1 VTSARRRRVW
11 AGAALL
17 AVVPFGLAACSSTQ
31 DGQALAQQACV
42 HVNRSV
48 TEWADSQRAGI
59 PAARAAD
66 LQQRAGQELRLA
78 LPLAAAA
85 NSDDGTWNSLMT
97 TISEIETVDEGH
109 LVPAL
114 RAQCVLADSN
124 ENLNP
129 QTPNGNSGDGGT
141 GTGTGKS
148 GTRNSPPTANVNPKP
163 ASG

>member
-1 VTSARRRRVW
+1 VI
-11 AGAALL
+11 
-17 AVVPFGLAACSSTQ
+17 VPVGLAACTSTQ

-48 TEWADSQRAGI
+48 TDWVDAQRAGT
-59 PAARAAD
+59 PAATMAV
-66 LQQRAGQELRLA
+66 LQQRAEQQLRLA

-124 ENLNP
+124 QNVNP
-129 QTPNGNSGDGGT
+129 QNPNGNSDVGG
-141 GTGTGKS
+141 S
-148 GTRNSPPTANVNPKP
+148 GHSPPTANVNPKP

>member
-1 VTSARRRRVW
+1 MTPARRRRVW
-11 AGAALL
+11 AGAVLL
-17 AVVPFGLAACSSTQ
+17 VGVPLGLAACSSVQ

-48 TEWADSQRAGI
+48 TDWVSSQRAGM
-59 PAARAAD
+59 PAATVAT
-66 LQQRAGQELRLA
+66 LQQRAEQQLRLA

-114 RAQCVLADSN
+114 HAQCVLANSN
-124 ENLNP
+124 QNVNP
-129 QTPNGNSGDGGT
+129 QNPNGNSGTAG
-141 GTGTGKS
+141 S
-148 GTRNSPPTANVNPKP
+148 GNSPPTANVNPKP

>member
-1 VTSARRRRVW
+1 VTPARRRRVW
-11 AGAALL
+11 TGAVLL
-17 AVVPFGLAACSSTQ
+17 AVVPVGLAACSSSQ

-48 TEWADSQRAGI
+48 TDWIDSQRAGT
-59 PAARAAD
+59 PAATVAQ
-66 LQQRAGQELRLA
+66 LQQRAEQELRQA

-97 TISEIETVDEGH
+97 SISEIETVDEGH

-114 RAQCVLADSN
+114 HAACVQADSN
-124 ENLNP
+124 QNVNP
-129 QTPNGNSGDGGT
+129 QTPNGNSGSNGT
-141 GTGTGKS
+141 GT
-148 GTRNSPPTANVNPKP
+148 SPPTANVNPKP

>member
-1 VTSARRRRVW
+1 VTPARRRRVW
-11 AGAALL
+11 AGAVLL
-17 AVVPFGLAACSSTQ
+17 VGVPLGLAACSSVQ

-48 TEWADSQRAGI
+48 SDWVHSQSAGM
-59 PAARAAD
+59 PAATVAT
-66 LQQRAGQELRLA
+66 LQQRAEQQLRLA

-114 RAQCVLADSN
+114 HAQCVLADSN
-124 ENLNP
+124 QNVNP
-129 QTPNGNSGDGGT
+129 QNPGNTGGT
-141 GTGTGKS
+141 AGGRG
-148 GTRNSPPTANVNPKP
+148 GGAPPTGNVNPK
-163 ASG
+163 G

>member
-1 VTSARRRRVW
+1 MTPARRRRVW
-11 AGAALL
+11 AGTVLL
-17 AVVPFGLAACSSTQ
+17 VGVSFGLAACSSSQ
-31 DGQALAQQACV
+31 EGQALAQQACV

-48 TEWADSQRAGI
+48 TDWIAAQRSDT
-59 PAARAAD
+59 PATTAAS
-66 LQQRAGQELRLA
+66 LRQHAEQQLRLA

-85 NSDDGTWNSLMT
+85 TSDDGTWNSLMT

-124 ENLNP
+124 PNVNP
-129 QTPNGNSGDGGT
+129 QSPNGNSGVGG
-141 GTGTGKS
+141 S
-148 GTRNSPPTANVNPKP
+148 GNSPPTANVNPKN

>member
-1 VTSARRRRVW
+1 VTPARRRVF
-11 AGAALL
+11 AGAVLL
-17 AVVPFGLAACSSTQ
+17 VIVPACLAACSSVQ

-48 TEWADSQRAGI
+48 TEWVDSQRAGTSATT
-59 PAARAAD
+59 AAALR
-66 LQQRAGQELRLA
+66 QRAEQQLRLA

-114 RAQCVLADSN
+114 RASCVQADN
-124 ENLNP
+124 NQNVNP
-129 QTPNGNSGDGGT
+129 QNPVGNSGPGSNGNSGTGGH
-141 GTGTGKS
+141 
-148 GTRNSPPTANVNPKP
+148 RNSPPTANVNPKP

>member
-1 VTSARRRRVW
+1 VTPARRRRVW
-11 AGAALL
+11 AGAVLL
-17 AVVPFGLAACSSTQ
+17 VGVPLSLAACSSVQ

-48 TEWADSQRAGI
+48 SDWVSSERAGM
-59 PAARAAD
+59 PAGTVAT
-66 LQQRAGQELRLA
+66 LQQRAEQQLRLA

-114 RAQCVLADSN
+114 HAQCVLANSN
-124 ENLNP
+124 QNVNP
-129 QTPNGNSGDGGT
+129 QNPNGNSGTPG
-141 GTGTGKS
+141 S
-148 GTRNSPPTANVNPKP
+148 GNSPPTANVNPKP

>member
-1 VTSARRRRVW
+1 MTPARRRRVW
-11 AGAALL
+11 AGAVLL
-17 AVVPFGLAACSSTQ
+17 VGVPLGLAACSSVQ

-48 TEWADSQRAGI
+48 SDWVSSQRAGM
-59 PAARAAD
+59 PAATVAT
-66 LQQRAGQELRLA
+66 LQQRAEQQLRLA

-114 RAQCVLADSN
+114 HAQCVLANSN
-124 ENLNP
+124 QNVNP
-129 QTPNGNSGDGGT
+129 QNPNGNSGTPGSD
-141 GTGTGKS
+141 
-148 GTRNSPPTANVNPKP
+148 NSPPTANVNPKP

>member
-1 VTSARRRRVW
+1 VTPARRRRVW
-11 AGAALL
+11 AGAVLL
-17 AVVPFGLAACSSTQ
+17 VGVPLGLAACSSVQ

-48 TEWADSQRAGI
+48 SDWVSSQRAGM
-59 PAARAAD
+59 PAATVAT
-66 LQQRAGQELRLA
+66 LQQRAEQQLRMA

-114 RAQCVLADSN
+114 HAQCVLANSN
-124 ENLNP
+124 QNVNP
-129 QTPNGNSGDGGT
+129 QNPNGNSGTPAGG
-141 GTGTGKS
+141 
-148 GTRNSPPTANVNPKP
+148 NSPPTANVNPKP

>member
-1 VTSARRRRVW
+1 VTPARRRRVW
-11 AGAALL
+11 AGAVLL
-17 AVVPFGLAACSSTQ
+17 VGVPLGLAACSSVQ

-48 TEWADSQRAGI
+48 SDWVSSQRAGM
-59 PAARAAD
+59 PAATAAT
-66 LQQRAGQELRLA
+66 LQQRAEQQLRLA

-114 RAQCVLADSN
+114 HAQCVLANSN
-124 ENLNP
+124 QNVNP
-129 QTPNGNSGDGGT
+129 QNPNGNSGTPG
-141 GTGTGKS
+141 S
-148 GTRNSPPTANVNPKP
+148 GNSPPTANVNPKP

>member
-1 VTSARRRRVW
+1 MTPARRRRVW
-11 AGAALL
+11 AGAVLL
-17 AVVPFGLAACSSTQ
+17 VMVPVGLAACSSTQ

-48 TEWADSQRAGI
+48 TDWADSERAGTP
-59 PAARAAD
+59 PATVAQ
-66 LQQRAGQELRLA
+66 LQQRATQELRLA

-114 RAQCVLADSN
+114 RAQCVLANSN
-124 ENLNP
+124 QNVNP
-129 QTPNGNSGDGGT
+129 QTPNGNSGIGG
-141 GTGTGKS
+141 S
-148 GTRNSPPTANVNPKP
+148 GSGNTRPTANVNPKP

>member
-1 VTSARRRRVW
+1 MIPARRRRVW

-17 AVVPFGLAACSSTQ
+17 VIVPALFAACASVQ

-48 TEWADSQRAGI
+48 TDWVASQRAGT
-59 PAARAAD
+59 PAATAAA
-66 LQQRAGQELRLA
+66 LQQRAEQQLRLA

-97 TISEIETVDEGH
+97 TISEIGSVDEGH

-114 RAQCVLADSN
+114 HAQCVVADSN
-124 ENLNP
+124 QNVNP
-129 QTPNGNSGDGGT
+129 QSPDDTNGGPGG
-141 GTGTGKS
+141 GG
-148 GTRNSPPTANVNPKP
+148 RNSPPTANVNPKP

>member
-1 VTSARRRRVW
+1 MTPTRRRVW

-17 AVVPFGLAACSSTQ
+17 LLVPAGLTACSSVQ

-48 TEWADSQRAGI
+48 GEWVASQRAGTP
-59 PAARAAD
+59 PATATALRERAA
-66 LQQRAGQELRLA
+66 QQLRLA

-97 TISEIETVDEGH
+97 TISEIGSVDEGH

-114 RAQCVLADSN
+114 HAQCVVADSN
-124 ENLNP
+124 QNVNP
-129 QTPNGNSGDGGT
+129 QSPDDNSGGGP
-141 GTGTGKS
+141 GGG
-148 GTRNSPPTANVNPKP
+148 RNSPPTANVNPKP

>member
-1 VTSARRRRVW
+1 VTPARRRRVW
-11 AGAALL
+11 AGAVLL
-17 AVVPFGLAACSSTQ
+17 VGVPLGLAACSSVQ

-42 HVNRSV
+42 HVDRSV
-48 TEWADSQRAGI
+48 SDWVSSQRAGM
-59 PAARAAD
+59 PAATVAT
-66 LQQRAGQELRLA
+66 LQQRAEQQLRLA

-114 RAQCVLADSN
+114 HAQCVLADSN
-124 ENLNP
+124 QNVNP
-129 QTPNGNSGDGGT
+129 QNPNGNSGTAG
-141 GTGTGKS
+141 S
-148 GTRNSPPTANVNPKP
+148 GNSPPTANVNPKP

>member
-1 VTSARRRRVW
+1 MTKARRRR
-11 AGAALL
+11 AGAGAVLL
-17 AVVPFGLAACSSTQ
+17 AVVPVALAACSSTQ

-48 TEWADSQRAGI
+48 LEWVESQRAGT
-59 PAARAAD
+59 PTATAAA
-66 LQQRAGQELRLA
+66 LQQRAAQQLRVA

-114 RAQCVLADSN
+114 HAQCVLADSN
-124 ENLNP
+124 QNSNP
-129 QTPNGNSGDGGT
+129 QNPNSNSGA
-141 GTGTGKS
+141 S
-148 GTRNSPPTANVNPKP
+148 GHGNRPTANVNPKP

>member
-1 VTSARRRRVW
+1 MTPARRRRVW
-11 AGAALL
+11 AGAVLL
-17 AVVPFGLAACSSTQ
+17 VGVPLGLAACSSVQ

-48 TEWADSQRAGI
+48 SDWVASERAGT
-59 PAARAAD
+59 PAATVAA
-66 LQQRAGQELRLA
+66 LQQRADQQLRLA

-85 NSDDGTWNSLMT
+85 NSDDGSWNSLMT

-114 RAQCVLADSN
+114 HAQCVLANSN
-124 ENLNP
+124 ENVNP
-129 QTPNGNSGDGGT
+129 QNPNGNSGT
-141 GTGTGKS
+141 S
-148 GTRNSPPTANVNPKP
+148 GSGRTPPTANVNPKP

>member
-1 VTSARRRRVW
+1 MTPARRRRVW
-11 AGAALL
+11 AGAVLL
-17 AVVPFGLAACSSTQ
+17 VGVPIGLAACSSVQ

-48 TEWADSQRAGI
+48 SDWVSSQRAGM
-59 PAARAAD
+59 PAATVAT
-66 LQQRAGQELRLA
+66 LQQRAEQQLRLA

-114 RAQCVLADSN
+114 HAQCVLANSN
-124 ENLNP
+124 QNVNP
-129 QTPNGNSGDGGT
+129 QNPNGNSGTPGG
-141 GTGTGKS
+141 G
-148 GTRNSPPTANVNPKP
+148 NSPPTANVNPKP

>member
-1 VTSARRRRVW
+1 VTPARRRRVW
-11 AGAALL
+11 AGAVLL
-17 AVVPFGLAACSSTQ
+17 VGVPLGLAACSSVQ

-42 HVNRSV
+42 HVDRSV
-48 TEWADSQRAGI
+48 SDWVSSQRAGM
-59 PAARAAD
+59 PAATVAT
-66 LQQRAGQELRLA
+66 LQQRAEQQLRLA

-114 RAQCVLADSN
+114 HAQCVLANSN
-124 ENLNP
+124 QNVNP
-129 QTPNGNSGDGGT
+129 QNPNGNSGTSRGG
-141 GTGTGKS
+141 
-148 GTRNSPPTANVNPKP
+148 NSPPTANVNPKP